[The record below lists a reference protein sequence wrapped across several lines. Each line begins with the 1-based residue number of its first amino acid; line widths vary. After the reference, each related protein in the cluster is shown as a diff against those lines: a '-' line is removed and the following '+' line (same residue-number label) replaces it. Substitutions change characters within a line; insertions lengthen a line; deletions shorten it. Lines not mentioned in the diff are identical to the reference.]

1 MTIARW
7 SGFALAVALH
17 AIPVSHAADLSVI
30 GAWSLLSF
38 AREDSVSGE
47 TTRPWGDH
55 PLGYLMYLPG
65 GHMSAVLTAEGRK
78 PASPADEKQ
87 AAQLFWNMSSYA
99 GTYTVEGNTV
109 VHHVEA
115 AWLPGWVGGDQP
127 RKAVLEGDRLTIR
140 TQPIQDTFAGKDYIY
155 VLVWKRAE

>member
-1 MTIARW
+1 MTSPRW
-7 SGFALAVALH
+7 PCIALAVVLQV
-17 AIPVSHAADLSVI
+17 IPLSHAADLSVV

-47 TTRPWGDH
+47 TTRPWGEH

-78 PASPADEKQ
+78 PASPTDEKQ
-87 AAQLFWNMSSYA
+87 AAPLFWNMSSYA

-109 VHHVEA
+109 VHHVEV
-115 AWLPGWVGGDQP
+115 AWLPGWVGRDQP

-140 TQPIQDTFAGKDYIY
+140 TQPIRDTFAGKDYVY
-155 VLVWKRAE
+155 VLVWQRAE